1 MTSEQEGEKNMKKIG
16 VFLLA
21 MLMCITVF
29 AGCASQGESSTAG
42 DSQSDSSSQSQSE
55 SGAQNGEKTE
65 FIVGLDVSFPP
76 MGFMSEDNEIVGFD
90 IDMAKEVAK
99 KLGLELKL
107 QPIDWAAKEMELN
120 NGNIDCIWNG
130 MTMTEEL
137 KPNMDFSVAYSGNMQ
152 VCVINVANK
161 DKYTSLQDMVDAKI
175 VAEAGSAGAAAVE
188 GAEEL
193 KNATLTTL
201 TAQRDTLL
209 ELKSGTAD
217 VAVIDGVMAKA
228 SVGEG
233 TDFAD
238 LMIVPNVELTKEEYG
253 IGFRKDSDLT
263 QKVNDALQQLTEEGV
278 VEEIEAKYPSVLVTL
293 GQ

>member
-1 MTSEQEGEKNMKKIG
+1 MKK
-16 VFLLA
+16 VFAMALA
-21 MLMCITVF
+21 MAMGLLLLTGCGKAGSSDWADIEKAGVLKIGITLY
-29 AGCASQGESSTAG
+29 EPMNYK
-42 DSQSDSSSQSQSE
+42 DE
-55 SGAQNGEKTE
+55 SGK
-65 FIVGLDVSFPP
+65 L
-76 MGFMSEDNEIVGFD
+76 VGFD
-90 IDMAKEVAK
+90 TELAEAVCE
-99 KLGLELKL
+99 KLGVKPEFVEIDWDQKVVELKS
-107 QPIDWAAKEMELN
+107 K
-120 NGNIDCIWNG
+120 NIDCIWNG
-130 MTMTEEL
+130 MTMSDEL

-161 DKYTSLQDMVDAKI
+161 DKYTSLQDMADAKI

-193 KNATLTTL
+193 KNAILTTL